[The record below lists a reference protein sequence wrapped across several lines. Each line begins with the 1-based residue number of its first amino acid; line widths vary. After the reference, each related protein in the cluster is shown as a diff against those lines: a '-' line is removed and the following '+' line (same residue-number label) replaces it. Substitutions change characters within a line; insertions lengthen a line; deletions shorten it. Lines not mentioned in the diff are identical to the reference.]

1 MSIYDFGFKSLFANI
16 NKTRGVTSEESEGVV
31 ESLDE
36 LTLTLDDSEL
46 IKLKKEYENTWR
58 KSDAFNRV
66 KTLGD
71 KNERYWLGKQGED
84 NELIVEKKPYV
95 ENIIFEGLETFL
107 PIATKKNPDPLV
119 TSDNTPEMNTLGEK
133 VTAMLTYIADKNNLK
148 LLNQRATRHWSLRYV
163 GVIKIG
169 WDAEEDEI
177 MYKDIR
183 PECLILDPNASVV
196 NGEYKGIFLGELK
209 EDQARNMAT
218 RFPKKKDFITK
229 FANGKMGSTITY
241 IEWWTKEYL
250 FCTLGDEVLSKHR
263 NPHWNYGVEEKTV
276 DEYGQEIVKAT
287 PGKNHFKTPK
297 IPYGFLNVFSVGDSP
312 VDKTSLIQQGIN
324 FQDLIN
330 ERGRQLVKNIKGMN
344 GGIAV
349 SGLVFTKEQAAQV
362 GEARREGRTIRVPTG
377 DINTAIKTM
386 DAVPLPDMV
395 YQSMQDY
402 RTRFLSIFG
411 VSGSTPTSTEREDT
425 VRGKIIMGDQDDSR
439 IGGGVTN
446 HIESM
451 DSFVYNYTV
460 QMMYVYYDEPHV
472 ASIIGP
478 NAAGQ
483 YVTLQN
489 SEFPVDRKLFVRVQ
503 EGSLIPKNELTS
515 RNEAM
520 DLWSQGA
527 IDPITLNERLH
538 DASPEETAFKLFQW
552 QTNPAALFAN
562 MPQPQTG
569 NLLAQKPGGAD
580 QPDIQA
586 PPTSEPPV
594 QQQAQATISQ
604 VPLSSVASA
613 T

>member
-1 MSIYDFGFKSLFANI
+1 MSIYDFGFKSLFSNI
-16 NKTRGVTSEESEGVV
+16 NKAKGVTTDQAEGLVQ
-31 ESLDE
+31 SFDE
-36 LTLTLDDSEL
+36 LDLTLDDEEL
-46 IKLKKEYENTWR
+46 IALKKEYENTWK

-66 KTLGD
+66 KSLGD

-84 NELIVEKKPYV
+84 NELVVEKKPYV

-107 PIATKKNPDPLV
+107 PIATKKNPDALV
-119 TSDNTPEMNTLGEK
+119 TTDNTPEMSELGSK
-133 VTAMLTYIADKNNLK
+133 VTSMLSYIADKNNLK
-148 LLNQRATRHWSLRYV
+148 LLNQRAVRNWLIRYA

-177 MYKDIR
+177 MYKVIR
-183 PECLILDPNASVV
+183 TETLILDPNATIT
-196 NGEYKGIFLGELK
+196 NGEYKGAYLGELK
-209 EDQARNMAT
+209 EDTARNLT
-218 RFPKKKDFITK
+218 LRFPKKKEYIK
-229 FANGKMGSTITY
+229 LLVNEKMGSTVSYT
-241 IEWWTKEYL
+241 EWWTKEYL

-263 NPHWNYGVEEKTV
+263 NPHWNYGTEDKTV
-276 DEYGQEIVKAT
+276 DEYGKEIISAT

-297 IPYGFLNVFSVGDSP
+297 IPYAFLSVFSTGDSP

-330 ERGRQLVKNIKGMN
+330 ERGKQLVKNIRGMN
-344 GGIAV
+344 GGTIV
-349 SGLVFTKEQAAQV
+349 SGLVFNKEQAAQV
-362 GEARREGRTIRVPTG
+362 GEASREGRTIRVPTG
-377 DINTAIKTM
+377 DINTAFKRDQI
-386 DAVPLPDMV
+386 ASLPPEV

-402 RTRFLSIFG
+402 RMRFLSIFG
-411 VSGSTPTSTEREDT
+411 IAGSIPSSTEKEDT

-451 DSFVYNYTV
+451 DSYIYNYTV
-460 QMMYVYYDEPHV
+460 QMMYVYYDEPHI

-478 NAAGQ
+478 NASGE
-483 YVTLQN
+483 YITLQN
-489 SEFPVDRKLFVRVQ
+489 SEFPLDRKLFVRVQ

-520 DLWSQGA
+520 DLWAQKA

-538 DASPEETAFKLFQW
+538 DATPEETAFKLFQW
-552 QTNPAALFAN
+552 MTNPQALFAN
-562 MPQPQTG
+562 MQQPTLPANTNQ
-569 NLLAQKPGGAD
+569 PISGAD
-580 QPDIQA
+580 QPDLNA

-594 QQQAQATISQ
+594 NVQSQQVLKQ
-604 VPLSSVASA
+604 VPMNVPMG